1 MDDRTVLPGS
11 AATPDPSAVPV
22 GEIVGAHALR
32 GLTRVRPY
40 QPPAPSLAPGRRVL
54 LERAGAWRETTITHA
69 QAHGR
74 GGILLGLEGV
84 SDRTAAEALRGA
96 RLLVRESDLPA
107 LAEDEFYHHEMLGFT
122 VETLDGAVVGTIT
135 GTLANGLHDVWEV
148 RDGGREHLIPVVADV
163 VRTIDRAGRRVRIEP
178 LPGLL
183 D

>member
-1 MDDRTVLPGS
+1 MPDGVLLPGS
-11 AATPDPSAVPV
+11 AATPDPSAVAV

-40 QPPAPSLAPGRRVL
+40 QPPAPSLAPGRHVL
-54 LERAGAWRETTITHA
+54 LERGGSWREAVVTHA
-69 QAHGR
+69 KAHGR
-74 GGILLGLEGV
+74 GGILIGLAGV
-84 SDRTAAEALRGA
+84 RDRTAAEALRGT
-96 RLLVRESDLPA
+96 RVLVREADLPA
-107 LAEDEFYHHEMLGFT
+107 LAQDEFYHHEVVGFT
-122 VETLDGAVVGTIT
+122 VETVDGATVGTIT

-163 VRTIDRAGRRVRIEP
+163 VRAIDRAGRRVRIEP